1 LGFCSVLYGAG
12 FGLIRVYFRVQVR
25 FGSWKKPGFWF
36 GSFLLGSGS
45 FPSLVKME
53 NFGLAKDGAKVGPF
67 PDLELATGKARATDS
82 EAVYRRLARCT
93 ELDGAGNSSQSTPVP
108 AKILSISAGT
118 RQSTYDKYASPI
130 IPQYGSWWIIPYTVT
145 GTGYERRC

>member
-1 LGFCSVLYGAG
+1 LALEFGVLFGSLRGGG

-25 FGSWKKPGFWF
+25 FGSGKKPGFWF

-108 AKILSISAGT
+108 AKILSRKILLLLPSLPV
-118 RQSTYDKYASPI
+118 RVNPRMI
-130 IPQYGSWWIIPYTVT
+130 NMH
-145 GTGYERRC
+145 RR